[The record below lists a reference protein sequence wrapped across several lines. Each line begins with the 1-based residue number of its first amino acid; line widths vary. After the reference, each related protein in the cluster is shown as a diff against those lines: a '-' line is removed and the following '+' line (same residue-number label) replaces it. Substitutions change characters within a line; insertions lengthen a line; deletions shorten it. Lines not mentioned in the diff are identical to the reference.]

1 MNLVR
6 KKLSAKQIAAR
17 RRQRGLT
24 LVELMVVIVI
34 LGLLTTII
42 VINVIPAGDQA
53 AVQKAR
59 TDISV
64 LENALE
70 QYRLNMMSYPTTQQ
84 GLEALVEAPDGVARP
99 EMYRPGGY
107 IKTLPTD
114 PWGNPYV
121 YQRPGTNGEYDIF
134 SYGADGREG
143 GEGTDA
149 DIGNW

>member
-1 MNLVR
+1 MNLTR
-6 KKLSAKQIAAR
+6 MKLSKKAR
-17 RRQRGLT
+17 QKGLT

-42 VINVIPAGDQA
+42 VINVVPAGDQA

-64 LENALE
+64 LENAME
-70 QYRLNMMSYPTTQQ
+70 QYRLNMLSYPTSEQ
-84 GLEALVEAPDGVARP
+84 GLDALVTVPDSVARP

-107 IKTLPTD
+107 IKKLPLD
-114 PWGNPYV
+114 PWGNPYQ

-143 GEGTDA
+143 GEGLDA
-149 DIGNW
+149 DIGNWQ